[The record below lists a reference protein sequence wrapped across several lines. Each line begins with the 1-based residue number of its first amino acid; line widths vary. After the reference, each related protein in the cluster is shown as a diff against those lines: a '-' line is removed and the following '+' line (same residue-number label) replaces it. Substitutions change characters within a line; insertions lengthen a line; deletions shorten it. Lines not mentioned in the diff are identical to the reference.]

1 MTSADAAPS
10 WPRLLIASGALWL
23 SGRLLPVAE
32 RVQQRPRVALA
43 VLWVGEQCAELARRV
58 LTAR

>member
-32 RVQQRPRVALA
+32 RVRRRRVALA
-43 VLWVGEQCAELARRV
+43 VLCAGDRCAEFARRM
-58 LTAR
+58 LAAR

>member
-1 MTSADAAPS
+1 MTSEDVAPS
-10 WPRLLIASGALWL
+10 CPRLLIASGALWL

-32 RVQQRPRVALA
+32 RVRRRRVALA
-43 VLWVGEQCAELARRV
+43 VLWADERCAELARRM